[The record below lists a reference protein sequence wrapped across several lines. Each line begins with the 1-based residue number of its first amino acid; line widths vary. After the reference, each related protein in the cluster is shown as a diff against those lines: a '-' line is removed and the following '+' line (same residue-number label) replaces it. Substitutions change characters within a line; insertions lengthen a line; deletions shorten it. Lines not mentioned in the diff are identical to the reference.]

1 MPVPVTRL
9 NAALEGRY
17 AIERELGAGGM
28 ATVYLAKDLK
38 HNRNVAL
45 KVLKPELAAVVGAE
59 RFLAEIETTANLQH
73 PHILP
78 LFDSGEADSFL
89 FYVMPYVEGETLR
102 GRIDREKQLSIEDA
116 IDLAKA
122 IGSAL
127 DYAHERGV
135 IHRDIKPENILVH
148 AGQPVVADFGIA
160 LAVSAAGGTRLTET
174 GLSLGTPHYMS
185 PEQAMGDRELDARSD
200 LYSLGCMVFEMLVG
214 EPPYTG
220 PTAQAIVAKVITEEP
235 RRMTL
240 HRRTVPPHVEAAVHK
255 SLQKFPADRFQTAA
269 KFVEAMTN
277 PAFATTAQ
285 GAPAAVGRTRG
296 VPTWVTATLGA
307 MLVVFGTLALWGW
320 LRPIAKP
327 VTRVSVALP
336 EEESLQSAP
345 TIRLAISPDGS
356 RLVYT
361 GPSDGG
367 SHQLWVRELDALQA
381 RPLPGTEEAQA
392 PSISPDGRFVAFASP
407 GANLTVV
414 PIDGGPP
421 RTVVSQGVSPWG
433 TAWGPDGMLY
443 FAGGTGGLH
452 RVPVGG
458 GSVEQ
463 LSEPDSS
470 QGIMEHDWPD
480 VLPDGRAALV
490 AAWKGSVQDVMVS
503 VVIFETGEVRPL
515 VTGVYARYLPPGYL
529 VFMTRD
535 GTLSVAPFDTD
546 RLELAGPATAIVE
559 GVRIESNSGTGQFA
573 IAEVGTL
580 IYQGGDGQREQPVWI
595 TRDGAATPI
604 DTTWWADFNSLALSP
619 DGSRLA
625 VSIVDE
631 TGEHVWVKQ
640 LDSGPLTRLTFE
652 GSTNYRP
659 AWTPDGRFVLFVSS
673 RTQGR
678 REVWRKRADGS
689 AQAELVIQNVG
700 VVDEVLAAE
709 DGESFVYRIGS
720 GGTATRD
727 LVLIRPGTDTAP
739 QPLVESRFDEFAPAL
754 SPNGRWLAYVS
765 NESGNQ
771 EVYVRPFPETT
782 AARWLVSV
790 DGGSE
795 PLWGPRGADLFYR
808 TVRGDAMVVEV
819 TSGPTFAYG
828 TPRLLFR
835 GPEYGTDLYHS
846 MWDVAPGGERFVMI
860 RGEGAED
867 TELVLVLNWLEELKD
882 RLGSNS
888 P

>member
-1 MPVPVTRL
+1 MSEITERL
-9 NAALEGRY
+9 TTALSDRY
-17 AIERELGAGGM
+17 TIEREIGQGGM
-28 ATVYLAKDLK
+28 ATVYLAHDVK
-38 HNRNVAL
+38 HDRNVAL
-45 KVLKPELAAVVGAE
+45 KVLRPELAAVIGGD
-59 RFLAEIETTANLQH
+59 RFLNEIKVTANLQH

-78 LFDSGEADSFL
+78 LHDSGEADSFL
-89 FYVMPYVEGETLR
+89 YYVMPFVDGESLR
-102 GRIDREKQLSIEDA
+102 DKLDREKQLSVEDA

-200 LYSLGCMVFEMLVG
+200 VYSLGCMVYEMLVG

-235 RRMTL
+235 RSMTL
-240 HRRTVPPHVEAAVHK
+240 HRRTIPPHVEAAVQK
-255 SLQKFPADRFQTAA
+255 SLQKLPADRFQTAA

-277 PAFATTAQ
+277 PAFATTAK
-285 GAPAAVGRTRG
+285 GAPAAAGRTRG
-296 VPTWVTATLGA
+296 VPTWVTAMLGA
-307 MLVVFGTLALWGW
+307 TVVVFGALALWGW

-327 VTRVSVALP
+327 VTRVRVALP
-336 EEESLQSAP
+336 EEESIQPAP
-345 TIRLAISPDGS
+345 TVRLAISPDGS

-367 SHQLWVRELDALQA
+367 HQLWVRELDALQA
-381 RPLPGTEEAQA
+381 RPLAGTEDAVA
-392 PSISPDGRFVAFASP
+392 PSISPDGRFVAFASAAA
-407 GANLTVV
+407 GHLRVV
-414 PIDGGPP
+414 PLDGGPP
-421 RTVVSQGVSPWG
+421 RTVVPQGVSPWG

-443 FAGGTGGLH
+443 FSGENGGLH

-470 QGIMEHDWPD
+470 QGIIEHDWPD

-490 AAWKGSVQDVMVS
+490 SAWRGSIQDVMIN

-515 VTGVYARYLPPGYL
+515 VAAVNARYLPPGYL
-529 VFMTRD
+529 VFTTSD

-573 IAEVGTL
+573 IAEPGTL
-580 IYQGGDGQREQPVWI
+580 IYQGGDVAREQPVWV

-604 DTTWWADFNSLALSP
+604 DTTWWGDFNSLALSP
-619 DGSRLA
+619 DGSQLA
-625 VSIVDE
+625 VSIVAQ
-631 TGEHVWVKQ
+631 TGEHVWIKQ
-640 LDSGPLTRLTFE
+640 LDRGPLTRLTFQ
-652 GSTNYRP
+652 GVQNYRP
-659 AWTPDGRFVLFVSS
+659 AWTPDGRFVLFVST
-673 RTQGR
+673 RTSGR
-678 REVWRKRADGS
+678 REIWRKRADGS
-689 AQAELVIQNVG
+689 AQAELVIQDARSP
-700 VVDEVLAAE
+700 DEILVAD
-709 DGESFVYRIGS
+709 DGASFVYRQGS
-720 GGTATRD
+720 GGNNTRD
-727 LVLIRPGTDTAP
+727 LALIRPGTDTAP
-739 QPLVESRFDEFAPAL
+739 QPLVESPFDDFAPAL
-754 SPNGRWLAYVS
+754 SSNGRWLAYVS

-771 EVYVRPFPETT
+771 EVYVRPFPETA
-782 AARWLVSV
+782 AARWQVSV
-790 DGGSE
+790 NGGTE
-795 PLWGPRGADLFYR
+795 PRWGPRGADLFYR
-808 TVRGDAMVVEV
+808 TARGDAMVVEV
-819 TSGPTFAYG
+819 TSGPTFGYG
-828 TPRLLFR
+828 TPQLLFR
-835 GPEYGTDLYHS
+835 GPEYATDVYHS
-846 MWDVAPGGERFVMI
+846 MWDVVPGGERFVTI
-860 RGEGAED
+860 RREGIED

-882 RLGSNS
+882 QLGSNS